1 MNKTLINLVK
11 EEAKFLKE
19 NLTRQ
24 EKSNINYDYLNPDRP
39 TRCIYGLATGNC
51 NSKRAVRLMRKGCSR
66 VFSYKNITTGYL
78 DNCTL
83 NGSPKGHKRQ
93 FITKKGYEGFWSPIE
108 VFIYKTKRES
118 NKVNLVNYITDVT
131 NKLTLK

>member
-11 EEAKFLKE
+11 EEAKFLKD
-19 NLTRQ
+19 NLTRE
-24 EKSNINYDYLNPDRP
+24 EKLNINHDDLDPNSPSS
-39 TRCIYGLATGNC
+39 CIYGLATGNC
-51 NSKRAVRLMRKGCSR
+51 HSKRAVRLMRKGCSR
-66 VFSYKNITTGYL
+66 VFSYKNIEENFL
-78 DNCTL
+78 DRSNL
-83 NGSPKGHKRQ
+83 NGSPKGHKRH
-93 FITKKGYEGFWSPIE
+93 FETKKGYEGFWSPIE